1 MTTATELGDAGI
13 SLSMSGTTIPGTR
26 TASTY
31 VVPNVPAGEYVI
43 RYGNS
48 FYVSQT
54 DALDVGFTDL
64 GRPDQQYIDAG
75 AATFTLATAGLPA
88 WNDLDSLLL
97 FSQGANL
104 YGWNPSA
111 LTSGPTAGATPTSFT
126 WDYGLLTGGS
136 DAPRLEASKGDTLWA
151 LYLQYQPL
159 ITTPVPGA
167 AEDGGVLDV
176 PLECNVLTSAAHL
189 TSTTINPG
197 PNAAAGTFTATNSQS
212 LAVTWP
218 RTQWAARATEAHPQ
232 ASQYYETLYVVVEP
246 ANATASADLISC
258 ANDTRFGNPVS
269 DVNRSVTVA
278 VLDPLPTSWR
288 AFGFAT
294 ANFRVS
300 TTILDAG
307 VWSATGEMTAQ
318 ADLNQPLV
326 PQVHPPSQLKVQS
339 IAADQLI
346 TAATAGPLTVS
357 WSANAAPPAAT
368 DYSVSLVRLT
378 KPMGTIV
385 RTRVAGGVTRGTS
398 FTFPTG
404 ILELGGIYQLRVAAR
419 ITTAAASSP
428 FDGRTTSTAEAI
440 SNPFIA
446 Q

>member
-1 MTTATELGDAGI
+1 MTTDTNLGDAGI
-13 SLSMSGTTIPGTR
+13 SLSVSGATLPGTR
-26 TASTY
+26 TASSY
-31 VVPNVPAGEYVI
+31 VVQNVPAGEYMV
-43 RYGNS
+43 RYGNA
-48 FYVSQT
+48 FYVAQT
-54 DALDVGFTDL
+54 DTLDVGYTDL
-64 GRPDQQYIDAG
+64 GRPDQQYVDAG
-75 AATFTLATAGLPA
+75 AATFTLATAGLPM
-88 WNDLDSLLL
+88 WNDFDSILL

-104 YGWNPSA
+104 YGWDPSA
-111 LTSGPTAGATPTSFT
+111 LSSGPTAGMTPTSFT
-126 WDYGLLTGGS
+126 WDYGLLTGGV

-151 LYLQYQPL
+151 IYLQYQPL
-159 ITTPVPGA
+159 ISTPVPGA
-167 AEDGGVLDV
+167 AEDGGVADVTLDCSV
-176 PLECNVLTSAAHL
+176 SSAAAHI

-197 PNAAAGTFTATNSQS
+197 PNAAAGTFATTPQQA

-232 ASQYYETLYVVVEP
+232 ATQYYETLYVVAEP
-246 ANATASADLISC
+246 ASATASADLISC

-269 DVNRSVTVA
+269 DVNRSVTV
-278 VLDPLPTSWR
+278 VNPLPTAWR
-288 AFGFAT
+288 SFGFAS

-326 PQVHPPSQLKVQS
+326 PQVHPPTQLKVQS
-339 IAADQLI
+339 IAADQFV
-346 TAATAGPLTVS
+346 TAATAGPLTVT
-357 WSANAAPPAAT
+357 WSANTAPPAAT
-368 DYSVSLVRLT
+368 DYSVTLLRLT
-378 KPMGTIV
+378 KPMGLIT
-385 RTRVAGGVTRGTS
+385 RTRVATGFTRGTS
-398 FTFPTG
+398 LTFPTG
-404 ILELGGIYQLRVAAR
+404 LLELGGIYQLRVAAR